1 MRFFAIS
8 PEAAGQLGNS
18 CVHGDIKERPVQII
32 EADFEFQFYPHD
44 DLLDGFY
51 TYACAQPLAEALKTS
66 GLTGFTIEPLR
77 VSFEERFY
85 QWAELHKGEELP
97 EFQWLKVVG
106 RAGID
111 DFGLLPGPV
120 EMPLIVSERALRIL
134 KQFRLTH
141 CEIETYTGQK
151 LSAAG

>member
-18 CVHGDIKERPVQII
+18 CVHGDITERPVQII

-51 TYACAQPLAEALKTS
+51 TYACAQSLAEALIKS
-66 GLTGFTIEPLR
+66 DLNGFTLAPLR
-77 VSFEERFY
+77 VSFEERFH

-97 EFQWLKVVG
+97 EYQWLKVTG

-111 DFGLLPGPV
+111 DFGLIHGPV
-120 EMPLIVSERALRIL
+120 NMPFIVSERALRLL
-134 KQFRLTH
+134 KQFRITH
-141 CEIETYTGQK
+141 CEIETYSGQK
-151 LSAAG
+151 LSATG